1 MVIKISHLLQTR
13 ARGVILLTIILFNQ
27 GFSQQIARVENVK
40 IQSKF
45 LNQEREILIYTP
57 TDYDWRT
64 NEYFNVIYVFDSQ
77 NREFF
82 DYTSSIISFL
92 TDGNQS
98 FIVVG
103 ISSPYNEELDYSRNN
118 DLLPVLET
126 VSSKDRYGKYS
137 GNSDNFLGYV
147 SSEVI
152 PYINSNYRT
161 LNHNIVVGHSL
172 GASFILYSLL
182 EKPNLFK
189 NYIAIS
195 PNLAYDEEKL
205 GKALTNFDYSKIK
218 KPTLIYLSN
227 ANEGVEYWKEWK
239 PARERVYSFLR
250 DSLKNEDIKV
260 EINHF
265 PNKNHWNTFPLSL
278 DNALK
283 FYFENFQE
291 KQRNE
296 LSKEKYEVT
305 IRIKVNNKNE
315 IIYITGNQPN
325 LGDWNPNK
333 IEMKKTSELER
344 EIILKVHSP
353 AQFKF
358 TNGSWDTELPVV
370 GTYDILTI
378 KPEIKKEFEFE
389 IDNEE

>member
-1 MVIKISHLLQTR
+1 MKLKLGI
-13 ARGVILLTIILFNQ
+13 ILLAMIFFNQ
-27 GFSQQIARVENVK
+27 TFAQQIARVENVK
-40 IQSKF
+40 IQSKV

-57 TDYDWRT
+57 ANYDWRT

-126 VSSKDRYGKYS
+126 EGSKNRYGKYS
-137 GNSDNFLGYV
+137 GNADNFLGYV

-172 GASFILYSLL
+172 GASFILHSLL
-182 EKPNLFK
+182 EKPNLFQ

-195 PNLAYDEEKL
+195 PNLAYDDDKL
-205 GKALTNFDYSKIK
+205 SKALINFNYTKIK
-218 KPTLIYLSN
+218 KPTFIYLSN
-227 ANEGVEYWKEWK
+227 ADEGIEYWKEWK
-239 PARERVYSFLR
+239 PAREQVYSFLK
-250 DSLKNEDIKV
+250 DSLTDENITV
-260 EINHF
+260 EIENF
-265 PNKNHWNTFPLSL
+265 PNNNHWSTFPPSL
-278 DNALK
+278 NKALE
-283 FYFENFQE
+283 FYFKSIQN
-291 KQRNE
+291 KQDSE
-296 LSKEKYEVT
+296 LSKDESEVT
-305 IRIKVNNKNE
+305 IKVKVPKKE
-315 IIYITGNQPN
+315 DIIYITGNQTN
-325 LGDWNPNK
+325 LGDWNPEK
-333 IEMKKTSELER
+333 IKMKKISDYER
-344 EIILKVHSP
+344 EITLKLKSP

-358 TNGSWDTELPVV
+358 TRGNWNSEAEVV
-370 GTYDILTI
+370 GTYGNAII
-378 KPEIKKEFEFE
+378 KPELKKVFDFE
-389 IDNEE
+389 IENYVDRYED

>member
-1 MVIKISHLLQTR
+1 MVIKISHALQTR

>member
-1 MVIKISHLLQTR
+1 MKLKI
-13 ARGVILLTIILFNQ
+13 GVILLTIILFNQ
-27 GFSQQIARVENVK
+27 AFSQQIARVENVK
-40 IQSKF
+40 MQSKF

-195 PNLAYDEEKL
+195 PNLAYDKEKL

-218 KPTLIYLSN
+218 KQTLIYLSN
-227 ANEGVEYWKEWK
+227 ANEGIEYWKEWK

>member
-1 MVIKISHLLQTR
+1 MCDLKTLGMKLKI
-13 ARGVILLTIILFNQ
+13 GVILLTIILFNQ
-27 GFSQQIARVENVK
+27 AFSQQIARVENVK
-40 IQSKF
+40 MQSKF

-218 KPTLIYLSN
+218 KQTLIYLSN
-227 ANEGVEYWKEWK
+227 ANEGIEYWKEWK

-265 PNKNHWNTFPLSL
+265 PNKNHWNTFPPSL

>member
-1 MVIKISHLLQTR
+1 MKLKLGI
-13 ARGVILLTIILFNQ
+13 ILLAKIFFNQ
-27 GFSQQIARVENVK
+27 TFAQQIARVENVK

-57 TDYDWRT
+57 ADYDWRT

-98 FIVVG
+98 FIVIG
-103 ISSPYNEELDYSRNN
+103 ISSPYNEELDYSRNS

-126 VSSKDRYGKYS
+126 ASSKDRYGNYS
-137 GNSDNFLGYV
+137 GNADNFLGYV

-182 EKPNLFK
+182 EKPNLFE

-195 PNLAYDEEKL
+195 PNLAYDEDKL
-205 GKALTNFDYSKIK
+205 SKALTNFDYSKIK
-218 KPTLIYLSN
+218 KPTFIYLSN
-227 ANEGVEYWKEWK
+227 ANEGIEYWKEWK
-239 PARERVYSFLR
+239 PAREQVYSFFK
-250 DSLKNEDIKV
+250 DSLTEKNITV
-260 EINHF
+260 EIGNF
-265 PNKNHWNTFPLSL
+265 PDNNHWSTFPPSL
-278 DNALK
+278 NKALE
-283 FYFENFQE
+283 FYFKSIQN
-291 KQRNE
+291 KQYSE
-296 LSKEKYEVT
+296 LSKDENEVT
-305 IRIKVNNKNE
+305 IKVKVPKKKDT
-315 IIYITGNQPN
+315 IYITGNQTN
-325 LGDWNPNK
+325 LADWNPEK
-333 IEMKKTSELER
+333 IKMKKISNYER
-344 EIILKVHSP
+344 EITLKLKSP

-358 TNGSWDTELPVV
+358 TRGNWDSEANVV
-370 GTYDILTI
+370 GTYGNVII
-378 KPEIKKEFEFE
+378 KPELKKAFDFE
-389 IDNEE
+389 IENYVDRYEE

>member
-1 MVIKISHLLQTR
+1 MKLKI
-13 ARGVILLTIILFNQ
+13 GVILLTIILFNQ
-27 GFSQQIARVENVK
+27 AFSQQIARVENVK
-40 IQSKF
+40 MQSKF

-172 GASFILYSLL
+172 VASFILYSLL

-227 ANEGVEYWKEWK
+227 ANEGFEYWKEWK

>member
-1 MVIKISHLLQTR
+1 MCDLKTLGMKLKI
-13 ARGVILLTIILFNQ
+13 GVILLTIILFNQ
-27 GFSQQIARVENVK
+27 AFSQQIARVENVK
-40 IQSKF
+40 MQSKF

-195 PNLAYDEEKL
+195 PNLAYDDEKL

-265 PNKNHWNTFPLSL
+265 PNKNHWNTFPPSL

-296 LSKEKYEVT
+296 LSKEKYEAT

>member
-1 MVIKISHLLQTR
+1 MVIKISHALQTR

-118 DLLPVLET
+118 DYLPVLET

>member
-1 MVIKISHLLQTR
+1 MKFKLGI
-13 ARGVILLTIILFNQ
+13 ILLTMIFCNQ
-27 GFSQQIARVENVK
+27 TFAQQIARVENVK

-57 TDYDWRT
+57 ANYDWRT

-126 VSSKDRYGKYS
+126 ESSKDRYGKYS
-137 GNSDNFLGYV
+137 GNADNFLGYV

-182 EKPNLFK
+182 EKPNLFE

-195 PNLAYDEEKL
+195 PNLAYDEDKL
-205 GKALTNFDYSKIK
+205 SKALTNFDYTKIK
-218 KPTLIYLSN
+218 KPTFIYLSN
-227 ANEGVEYWKEWK
+227 ANEGIEYWK
-239 PARERVYSFLR
+239 
-250 DSLKNEDIKV
+250 DS
-260 EINHF
+260 
-265 PNKNHWNTFPLSL
+265 
-278 DNALK
+278 
-283 FYFENFQE
+283 
-291 KQRNE
+291 
-296 LSKEKYEVT
+296 
-305 IRIKVNNKNE
+305 
-315 IIYITGNQPN
+315 GNQQESKFIHF
-325 LGDWNPNK
+325 LK
-333 IEMKKTSELER
+333 I
-344 EIILKVHSP
+344 H
-353 AQFKF
+353 
-358 TNGSWDTELPVV
+358 
-370 GTYDILTI
+370 
-378 KPEIKKEFEFE
+378 
-389 IDNEE
+389 